1 MNFHEL
7 LGNENYVT
15 NSLLFF
21 EYFEKFKNLYYQLNF
36 QINENIHLYIILQ
49 VIEKQL
55 CLFWTIN
62 QNKEFIQKLLTK
74 IFR

>member
-1 MNFHEL
+1 MIRDSISNNKYFIL
-7 LGNENYVT
+7 SFYLGNENYVT

-55 CLFWTIN
+55 FH
-62 QNKEFIQKLLTK
+62 
-74 IFR
+74 FR

>member
-7 LGNENYVT
+7 LGNENYAT
-15 NSLLFF
+15 NSLIFF